1 MKQNGCADIVSLLQA
16 IKCWS
21 GVLSTGFHLHLLW
34 QHGFLES
41 SSWGPPPSLSFRMRV
56 WSGTLLVGSG
66 WRKRRS
72 AGVQEWRLKMN
83 SGCLVWE
90 SLMQRGSL
98 SRRKNCSPMAST
110 ISTTVSGQYYHF
122 NLSRALSSGI
132 KVPAVLKILDD
143 YLFW

>member
-1 MKQNGCADIVSLLQA
+1 MKQNGFADFVNLLQA
-16 IKCWS
+16 IRYCS
-21 GVLSTGFHLHLLW
+21 GASSTASHLHLHW
-34 QHGFLES
+34 KHGYLES
-41 SSWGPPPSLSFRMRV
+41 SSLGTPPCLSFRMRV

-90 SLMQRGSL
+90 SLTQRGSL

-110 ISTTVSGQYYHF
+110 ISTTVSGQ
-122 NLSRALSSGI
+122 
-132 KVPAVLKILDD
+132 
-143 YLFW
+143 